1 MGPRDVSDEADTL
14 HSTDTTRALHA
25 VIVVG
30 DDMRVVELP
39 LGGELIF
46 GRGRTC
52 DVTIDHPTVS
62 RQHAALRLDA
72 PMAIRDLGS
81 ANGTTTRGQ
90 ELVPDEWAPLH
101 AGEAIHLGDVVLVIR
116 RQTRRDR
123 APEEARL
130 FERLEPTLARVA
142 AGSISVLVLGETG
155 AGKEICAETIHRL
168 SPRSGRTFLR
178 LHCAAM
184 PETLLESELFGHERG
199 AFTGAHA
206 AKPGLLESA
215 EGGTV
220 FLDEIGELPPAVQVK
235 LLRVLDTREVM
246 RVGGLTPRTVDV
258 RFIAATHRDLRAEVQ
273 AGRFREDLFYRLS
286 AVTVRVPPLRERR
299 DELPALAA
307 ELAAAAARDIGRG
320 EAPRFS
326 DDALAALARHEWPG
340 NVRELRN
347 VVARAVLLAD
357 GGTIG
362 RRHLALDEP
371 RPAAGATPGASLE
384 HTVDATAPVPR
395 RAYAETAP
403 PPSPRGAFDAPL
415 NDELRAIERARILDA
430 LERCGGNQTRAARM
444 LGIARGTLIARLTSY
459 GITRPRK
466 P

>member
-307 ELAAAAARDIGRG
+307 E
-320 EAPRFS
+320 
-326 DDALAALARHEWPG
+326 
-340 NVRELRN
+340 
-347 VVARAVLLAD
+347 
-357 GGTIG
+357 
-362 RRHLALDEP
+362 
-371 RPAAGATPGASLE
+371 PA
-384 HTVDATAPVPR
+384 
-395 RAYAETAP
+395 
-403 PPSPRGAFDAPL
+403 
-415 NDELRAIERARILDA
+415 
-430 LERCGGNQTRAARM
+430 
-444 LGIARGTLIARLTSY
+444 
-459 GITRPRK
+459 
-466 P
+466 